1 MRRFQ
6 KWKNTRLND
15 MPGRPNCTQCS
26 IAALSDEDKVSVWVR
41 KSQSEPEGANRDAL
55 EKDLERAG
63 LRHPATD
70 ERGPGTDPRQD
81 FPQEEQVIRL
91 AVEAIKRPPG
101 APRPEYDYV
110 ARGEDYMRESNSN
123 TFVIAVTSFDG
134 KNLGS
139 HTIIAVKGP
148 DGSIT
153 YMDFQTQ
160 PPMVATHLDPK
171 IFSVTVVP
179 TDIDWRFNRQL
190 YSMYENAPHLPTME
204 FTNPSPRPS
213 R

>member
-1 MRRFQ
+1 M
-6 KWKNTRLND
+6 T
-15 MPGRPNCTQCS
+15 
-26 IAALSDEDKVSVWVR
+26 ALSDEDKVSVWVEKTR
-41 KSQSEPEGANRDAL
+41 SEPEGANRDNL
-55 EKDLERAG
+55 EQDLERVG
-63 LRHPATD
+63 LRHPATN
-70 ERGPGTDPRQD
+70 ERGLGTDPRQD
-81 FPQEEQVIRL
+81 FPPREQVVPL
-91 AVEAIKRPPG
+91 AVEAIRRPKG

-110 ARGEDYMRESNSN
+110 AHGEDYMRRSNSN

-139 HTIIAVKGP
+139 HTIVAVKGP

-160 PPMVATHLDPK
+160 PPKVARHLDPK

-190 YSMYENAPHLPTME
+190 HSMYENAPHAPLMA
-204 FTNPSPRPS
+204 FTNPLPPRPS